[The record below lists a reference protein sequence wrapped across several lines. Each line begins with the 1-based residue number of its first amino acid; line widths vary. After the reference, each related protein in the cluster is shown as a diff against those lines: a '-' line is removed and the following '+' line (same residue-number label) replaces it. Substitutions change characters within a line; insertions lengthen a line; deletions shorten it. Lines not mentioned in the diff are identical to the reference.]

1 MVKIIKKRSLGVQP
15 VYDIGVEKDHNFL
28 LANNLIAS
36 NCFNKSHS
44 TAYAYVTYQTA
55 YLKANYPVEYMTA
68 LLSASSGN
76 QEKIEKYRESC
87 QRNNIEVKPPDI
99 NFSQK
104 DFTAQQNSI
113 IFGLSAVKN
122 LGEGAI
128 ENILAAREKA
138 GGKFANFPEFC
149 SLIDSRVIN
158 KRALETLIYCGAFD
172 SIHPNRRQ
180 LIEGLDIITSWL
192 QKKAKEKASG
202 QLNMFDSIQDT
213 SNNIQEKLGFDNAPS
228 LPNIEDF
235 SIQEKLKL
243 EKEYLGFYVSEHPL
257 KQMRE
262 SLKLLSP
269 SNISN
274 LGEYKSKKMVCLVV
288 LFTNIRKH
296 IVKKSGEEM
305 AFIQMED
312 ASGQMEGLVFSSL
325 YPDVKDILQEDITY
339 LVWGRVNH
347 EEDRIKFF
355 LQIIQPVEKA
365 KMVMINLDTYQA
377 LQPGNVQKLKGILEE
392 QSGNRNKAKIPIFA
406 SIIGPT
412 KKIIVRFDS
421 KYWVENA
428 QNTVN
433 ALIYGH
439 FYAHSDYLIP
449 PQNIQ
454 KLEVISNLKPNT

>member
-1 MVKIIKKRSLGVQP
+1 MVKIVKKRSLGVQP

-99 NFSQK
+99 NTSQK
-104 DFTAQQNSI
+104 DFTAQKNTI

-122 LGEGAI
+122 LGESAI

-138 GGKFANFPEFC
+138 GGKFTTFAQFC
-149 SLIDSRVIN
+149 SLIDPRVVN

-180 LIEGLDIITSWL
+180 LIEGLDIIIAWL

-202 QLNMFDSIQDT
+202 QLNVFDFMD
-213 SNNIQEKLGFDNAPS
+213 NNSTDGETKLGFENAPL

-235 SIQEKLKL
+235 SIKEKIKL
-243 EKEYLGFYVSEHPL
+243 EKEHLGFYVSEHPL
-257 KQMRE
+257 KQVKK
-262 SLKLLSP
+262 SAKLLSP
-269 SNISN
+269 ISISE
-274 LGEYKSKKMVCLVV
+274 LGEYRSRKLVSLVV
-288 LFTNIRKH
+288 TFTNVRKH
-296 IVKKSGEEM
+296 IAKTSGQEM

-312 ASGQMEGLVFSSL
+312 YSGQIEGLVFPSL
-325 YPDVKDILQEDITY
+325 YPDVKNILQEEMSY
-339 LVWGRVNH
+339 LVWGNVKH
-347 EEDRIKFF
+347 EEDKTKFF
-355 LQIIQPVEKA
+355 FNLIQPLEQA
-365 KMVMINLDTYQA
+365 KLIFINLSVYEA
-377 LQPGNVQKLKGILEE
+377 LDQVRLQNLKSILGE
-392 QSGNRNKAKIPIFA
+392 QSGNQNKAKIPVFA
-406 SIIGPT
+406 SINGT
-412 KKIIVRFDS
+412 NKRIIVRFDY
-421 KYWVENA
+421 KYWVENDRNA
-428 QNTVN
+428 VN
-433 ALIYGH
+433 ALKYGH
-439 FYAHSDYLIP
+439 F
-449 PQNIQ
+449 
-454 KLEVISNLKPNT
+454 EVFSTPLISNS